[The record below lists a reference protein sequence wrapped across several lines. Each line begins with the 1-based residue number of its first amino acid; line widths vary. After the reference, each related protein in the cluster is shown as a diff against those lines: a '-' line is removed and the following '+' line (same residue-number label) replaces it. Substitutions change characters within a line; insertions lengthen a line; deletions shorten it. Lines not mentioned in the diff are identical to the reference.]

1 MQAIAKELG
10 VEDNLKFFASSWTP
24 PGWMKLPTSS
34 SNSYEDNELLLK
46 GGKLNDDYIDDLAKY
61 MVRYVEEYQKCG
73 IPIYAMTIQNEP
85 LLEINYPSCAMTGTQ
100 EAKIAKAIKAELAKS
115 TVLKDNEKEVK
126 LWAFDHNFDGADKF
140 MADFFKE
147 AGDQLNIDGIAFHPY
162 GGNASTMGSFY
173 DRYKDQLS
181 MNLTERS
188 VWGTSG
194 ANDIITWLRNG
205 SESYNSWVTM
215 LDSNVGT
222 HHWVGTPDPTLFVQD
237 ANNPQRYW
245 ATPEVYIMS
254 QFTKYVKPG
263 YVRVDTN
270 NGSSSTV
277 TNVAFKDPETG
288 KIVMI
293 VANRSGTDQKF
304 KVMMKGAQFNA
315 VLPAGNVATYIW
327 VVVILK

>member
-1 MQAIAKELG
+1 MGTSIEESTIYNLLKMTDENRQAFLRRLLDPVNGMGMSLMRVTVGTSDFTAQDFYTYYDGTGKELDGKPDWNNVTGKGFSIQKDKDLGIIKVINEMQAIAKELG

-140 MADFFKE
+140 MADFFK
-147 AGDQLNIDGIAFHPY
+147 
-162 GGNASTMGSFY
+162 
-173 DRYKDQLS
+173 
-181 MNLTERS
+181 
-188 VWGTSG
+188 
-194 ANDIITWLRNG
+194 
-205 SESYNSWVTM
+205 SW
-215 LDSNVGT
+215 
-222 HHWVGTPDPTLFVQD
+222 
-237 ANNPQRYW
+237 
-245 ATPEVYIMS
+245 
-254 QFTKYVKPG
+254 
-263 YVRVDTN
+263 
-270 NGSSSTV
+270 
-277 TNVAFKDPETG
+277 
-288 KIVMI
+288 
-293 VANRSGTDQKF
+293 
-304 KVMMKGAQFNA
+304 
-315 VLPAGNVATYIW
+315 
-327 VVVILK
+327 